1 MYYKV
6 VIEAGQMRA
15 EDTFQITRFVEAE
28 NSVSLFE
35 MLEETPGLM
44 TEELGYAV
52 TMVKAVSQKEFEAG
66 LIAEESELNRLR
78 VHVRFKIKKACLIT
92 SRAGLSLHGETID
105 ISAGGAGVSCLGE
118 LIPKGEKVELTIEE
132 LQLNNKAA
140 EIVWTVSRPD
150 INIWGLKWI

>member
-15 EDTFQITRFVEAE
+15 EDNFQITRFVEAE

-66 LIAEESELNRLR
+66 QIAEESELNRLR
-78 VHVRFKIKKACLIT
+78 VHVRFKIKKTCLIT
-92 SRAGLSLHGETID
+92 PQSGPPLVGETID
-105 ISAGGAGVSCLGE
+105 ISAGGAGVSYPGE
-118 LIPKGEKVELTIEE
+118 LIPKGEKVSLTIED
-132 LQLNNKAA
+132 LQLNNKSA
-140 EIVWTVSRPD
+140 EVVWTVLRPD
-150 INIWGLKWI
+150 INTLGLKWL

>member
-15 EDTFQITRFVEAE
+15 EDNFQITRFVEAE

-66 LIAEESELNRLR
+66 QVAEEGELNRLR

-92 SRAGLSLHGETID
+92 PRSGVSCVGETID
-105 ISAGGAGVSCLGE
+105 ISAGGAGVSYLGD
-118 LIPKGEKVELTIEE
+118 LIPKGEKVALTIED

-140 EIVWTVSRPD
+140 EIVWTVSRPGS
-150 INIWGLKWI
+150 NILGLKWL

>member
-15 EDTFQITRFVEAE
+15 EDTFQITRFLEAE
-28 NSVSLFE
+28 NTIILFE

-52 TMVKAVSQKEFEAG
+52 TMVKAVSQKEFKKG

-78 VHVRFKIKKACLIT
+78 VHVRFKIKKACSIT
-92 SRAGLSLHGETID
+92 PRSGGSLVGETID
-105 ISAGGAGVSCLGE
+105 ISAGGVGVSYAGDT
-118 LIPKGEKVELTIEE
+118 IAAGIKVALTISD
-132 LQLNNKAA
+132 LQIKNKAA
-140 EIVWTVSRPD
+140 EVVWNVSRPN
-150 INIWGLKWI
+150 INILGLKWL

>member
-44 TEELGYAV
+44 TAELGYAV
-52 TMVKAVSQKEFEAG
+52 TMVKAVSKKEFKEG
-66 LIAEESELNRLR
+66 LIAEEGELNRLR

-92 SRAGLSLHGETID
+92 PQSGAPLAGETID
-105 ISAGGAGVSCLGE
+105 ISAGGAGVSYRGDLLPRG
-118 LIPKGEKVELTIEE
+118 LQVALTIEE
-132 LQLNNKAA
+132 LQLNNKTAQV
-140 EIVWTVSRPD
+140 VWAVSMADR
-150 INIWGLKWI
+150 NLLGLKWI

>member
-66 LIAEESELNRLR
+66 QIAEESELNRLR
-78 VHVRFKIKKACLIT
+78 VHVRFKIKKTCLIT
-92 SRAGLSLHGETID
+92 PRSGVSYVGETID
-105 ISAGGAGVSCLGE
+105 ISAGGAGVSYPGE
-118 LIPKGEKVELTIEE
+118 LIPKGEKVSLTIED
-132 LQLNNKAA
+132 LQLNNKSA
-140 EIVWTVSRPD
+140 EVVWTVSRPD
-150 INIWGLKWI
+150 VNMLGLKWL

>member
-15 EDTFQITRFVEAE
+15 EDNFQITRFVEAE
-28 NSVSLFE
+28 NSVSLFG

-52 TMVKAVSQKEFEAG
+52 TMVKSVSQKEFKAG
-66 LIAEESELNRLR
+66 LIAEERELNRLR
-78 VHVRFKIKKACLIT
+78 VHVRFKIKKTCLIT
-92 SRAGLSLHGETID
+92 SKSGLSLVGETID
-105 ISAGGAGVSCLGE
+105 ISAGGAGVSYLGD
-118 LIPKGEKVELTIEE
+118 LIPRGVKVELTIED

-140 EIVWTVSRPD
+140 QVVWAVSWPD
-150 INIWGLKWI
+150 INMLGLKWI

>member
-28 NSVSLFE
+28 NSVSLFA

-52 TMVKAVSQKEFEAG
+52 TMVKSVSQKEFETG
-66 LIAEESELNRLR
+66 QIAEERELNRLR
-78 VHVRFKIKKACLIT
+78 VHVRFKIKKACSIIPK
-92 SRAGLSLHGETID
+92 SGVSLSGETID
-105 ISAGGAGVSCLGE
+105 ISAGGVGVSYAGDAIATGRE
-118 LIPKGEKVELTIEE
+118 VALTISD
-132 LQLNNKAA
+132 LQIKNKAA
-140 EIVWTVSRPD
+140 EVVWNVSRTD
-150 INIWGLKWI
+150 INILGLRWL

>member
-6 VIEAGQMRA
+6 VIEAGKMRA
-15 EDTFQITRFVEAE
+15 EDIFQITRFVEAE

-52 TMVKAVSQKEFEAG
+52 TMVKAVSQKEFETG

-92 SRAGLSLHGETID
+92 PRSGLSLLGETID
-105 ISAGGAGVSCLGE
+105 ISAGGAGVSYRGD
-118 LIPKGEKVELTIEE
+118 LIPKGVKLLLSIDDLQISEKI
-132 LQLNNKAA
+132 A
-140 EIVWTVSRPD
+140 EVVWIVSRPN
-150 INIWGLKWI
+150 INILGLKWL

>member
-6 VIEAGQMRA
+6 VIEAGHMRA
-15 EDTFQITRFVEAE
+15 EDNFQITRFVEAE

-52 TMVKAVSQKEFEAG
+52 TMVKAVSQEEFEAG

-92 SRAGLSLHGETID
+92 HKSGLELVGETID
-105 ISAGGAGVSCLGE
+105 ISAGGIGVSYRGD
-118 LIPKGEKVELTIEE
+118 LILKGAKLRLSIDE
-132 LQLNNKAA
+132 LQLDNKAA
-140 EIVWTVSRPD
+140 EVVWTVSKSN
-150 INIWGLKWI
+150 INIMGLKWL